1 MTSNNCKLS
10 YRQIVEYGEE
20 DTITYDSARRCFVS
34 SSPLLD
40 RRSSVEINLEDV
52 LDIERLI
59 GKLVEGLF

>member
-10 YRQIVEYGEE
+10 FKQIVEYGEE

-34 SSPLLD
+34 SSPILD
-40 RRSSVEINLEDV
+40 RRPSVEINLEDV
-52 LDIERLI
+52 PDIERLI

>member
-52 LDIERLI
+52 PDIERLI
-59 GKLVEGLF
+59 GKLVGGLF

>member
-10 YRQIVEYGEE
+10 YKQIVEYGEE

-34 SSPLLD
+34 SSPALD
-40 RRSSVEINLEDV
+40 QRVSVEINLEDV
-52 LDIERLI
+52 LDIEKLI

>member
-10 YRQIVEYGEE
+10 FKQIVEYGEE

-34 SSPLLD
+34 SSPLID

>member
-1 MTSNNCKLS
+1 MTHNNCKLS
-10 YRQIVEYGEE
+10 FKQIVKCGEE
-20 DTITYDSARRCFVS
+20 DTITYDSIRRCFVS

-59 GKLVEGLF
+59 RKLVEGLF

>member
-10 YRQIVEYGEE
+10 YKQIVEYGEE

-34 SSPLLD
+34 SSPVLD
-40 RRSSVEINLEDV
+40 QRASVEINLEDV

>member
-1 MTSNNCKLS
+1 MTHNNCKLS
-10 YRQIVEYGEE
+10 FKQIVEYGEE

-34 SSPLLD
+34 PSLISGRGP
-40 RRSSVEINLEDV
+40 SVEINLEDV

>member
-10 YRQIVEYGEE
+10 YKQIVEYGEE

-34 SSPLLD
+34 SSPLID
-40 RRSSVEINLEDV
+40 RRLSVEINLEDV
-52 LDIERLI
+52 LDIEKLI